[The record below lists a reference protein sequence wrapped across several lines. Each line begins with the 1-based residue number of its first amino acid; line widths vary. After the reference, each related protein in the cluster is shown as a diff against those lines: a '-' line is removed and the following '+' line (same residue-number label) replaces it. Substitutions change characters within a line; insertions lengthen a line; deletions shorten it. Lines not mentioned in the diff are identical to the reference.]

1 MKLKS
6 HKELEESIRFYR
18 AIIVLMIVLIVLTAV
33 AYERKLSMKDK
44 QLYAQVLA
52 NEELTVKYDSL
63 NYDVVTGSCLLRS
76 QL

>member
-18 AIIVLMIVLIVLTAV
+18 AIIVLMIVLIVLAVV

-52 NEELTVKYDSL
+52 HEELTVKYDSL